1 MKLKISL
8 FISFLSF
15 ATILFS
21 QQMNV
26 LECKYQITV
35 TDKDGSHVAIRT
47 YLVAEDKIL
56 SFIEN
61 DSSRV
66 TLADFKNQSLKI
78 KSTNGGIHSFK
89 MQDSRS
95 LVSIETK
102 RDSINGFIGDYLIT
116 SFAGEENVFLIVD
129 SSIKIP
135 KFDGN
140 DFFDVFDNGFGFLPI
155 KGVKETISP
164 VAGHGKITWTIS
176 LLSKKSS
183 LVNISLFNIE

>member
-1 MKLKISL
+1 MVNKLFLL
-8 FISFLSF
+8 FIFLLHSI
-15 ATILFS
+15 ILFS
-21 QQMNV
+21 QQMSV

-47 YLVAEDKIL
+47 YLIAEDKIL

-66 TLADFKNQSLKI
+66 TLADFKNQSVKV
-78 KSTNGGIHSFK
+78 KSSNGDTHSFK
-89 MQDSRS
+89 MQDSRNP
-95 LVSIETK
+95 VSIETK
-102 RDSINGFIGDYLIT
+102 RDSINGFNGDYLIK
-116 SFAGEENVFLIVD
+116 SVAGEEKVFLIAD
-129 SSIKIP
+129 SSTKIP
-135 KFDGN
+135 KFNGK

-155 KGVKETISP
+155 KGIKETISP
-164 VAGHGKITWTIS
+164 VAAHGKVTWTIS

>member
-1 MKLKISL
+1 MYFEEKSKTEIYFWSVGMTVEAIKG
-8 FISFLSF
+8 FI
-15 ATILFS
+15 
-21 QQMNV
+21 
-26 LECKYQITV
+26 K
-35 TDKDGSHVAIRT
+35 
-47 YLVAEDKIL
+47 KIL
-56 SFIEN
+56 EI
-61 DSSRV
+61 
-66 TLADFKNQSLKI
+66 
-78 KSTNGGIHSFK
+78 
-89 MQDSRS
+89 

>member
-1 MKLKISL
+1 MVNKLFLL
-8 FISFLSF
+8 FIFLLHSI
-15 ATILFS
+15 ILFS
-21 QQMNV
+21 QQMSV

-47 YLVAEDKIL
+47 YLIAEDKIL

-61 DSSRV
+61 DTSRV
-66 TLADFKNQSLKI
+66 TLADFKRQSLKI
-78 KSTNGGIHSFK
+78 KSSNGGIHSFK
-89 MQDSRS
+89 MQDSRNP
-95 LVSIETK
+95 VSIETK
-102 RDSINGFIGDYLIT
+102 RDSMNGFIGDYLIT
-116 SFAGEENVFLIVD
+116 SFAGDEKVFLIVD
-129 SSIKIP
+129 SSTKIP
-135 KFDGN
+135 KFDGK

-183 LVNISLFNIE
+183 LVNSSLFNLE

>member
-1 MKLKISL
+1 MVNKLFLL
-8 FISFLSF
+8 FIFLLHSI
-15 ATILFS
+15 ILFS
-21 QQMNV
+21 QQMSV

-47 YLVAEDKIL
+47 YLIAEDKIL

-61 DSSRV
+61 DSSSV
-66 TLADFKNQSLKI
+66 TLADFKRQSLKI
-78 KSTNGGIHSFK
+78 KSSNGGIHSFK
-89 MQDSRS
+89 MQDSRNP
-95 LVSIETK
+95 VSIETK
-102 RDSINGFIGDYLIT
+102 RDSMNGFIGDYLIT
-116 SFAGEENVFLIVD
+116 SFAGDEKVFLIVD
-129 SSIKIP
+129 SSTKIP
-135 KFDGN
+135 KFDGK

-183 LVNISLFNIE
+183 LVNSSLFNLE

>member
-1 MKLKISL
+1 MRLKLSL
-8 FISFLSF
+8 FIYFLSV

-21 QQMNV
+21 QHVAV
-26 LECKYQITV
+26 LECNYKITV
-35 TDKDGSHVAIRT
+35 IDKDGSHVAIRT
-47 YLVAEDKIL
+47 YLIAEDKIL

-66 TLADFKNQSLKI
+66 TLADFKNQSVKV

>member
-1 MKLKISL
+1 MRLKLSL

-21 QQMNV
+21 QQMSV

-47 YLVAEDKIL
+47 YLIAEDKIL

-66 TLADFKNQSLKI
+66 TLADFKNQSVKV
-78 KSTNGGIHSFK
+78 KSSNGDIHSFK
-89 MQDSRS
+89 MQDSRNP
-95 LVSIETK
+95 VSIETK
-102 RDSINGFIGDYLIT
+102 RDSMNGFIGDYLIK
-116 SFAGEENVFLIVD
+116 SVAGEEKVFLIVD
-129 SSIKIP
+129 SSTKIP
-135 KFDGN
+135 KFNGK

-155 KGVKETISP
+155 KGIKETISP
-164 VAGHGKITWTIS
+164 VAGHGKVTWTIS

-183 LVNISLFNIE
+183 LVNSSLFNIE